1 MITKHPCMRPSFSC
15 LKSARIHV
23 SCQGPTSSGLENHG
37 MVQSSLCC
45 SGQCFRVSK
54 AELFVFVSRPQ
65 HVPLNLRVL
74 ALSLQHS
81 VSTESTHTSA
91 TRQSSDAMAGPL
103 VNVVRKIME
112 YSTLSYLFR
121 KFVMPVRTTR
131 ARTNYSNSLTGD
143 IPVYTQTETEKRASP
158 NAPSSGIGC
167 G

>member
-1 MITKHPCMRPSFSC
+1 MRPSFSC

-23 SCQGPTSSGLENHG
+23 SCQGPTSSGLEDHG
-37 MVQSSLCC
+37 LVQQCLRGSC
-45 SGQCFRVSK
+45 QCFRVSK

-91 TRQSSDAMAGPL
+91 TRQLLDATAGPS
-103 VNVVRKIME
+103 VSAVPKIMGF
-112 YSTLSYLFR
+112 STPSYLFR
-121 KFVMPVRTTR
+121 KFVMLVRTTR
-131 ARTNYSNSLTGD
+131 VRTNCSNSLIGD
-143 IPVYTQTETEKRASP
+143 IPVCTQTETEKRASP